1 MFDKII
7 VGLGNPGPKYQFTRH
22 NIGFLI
28 VDHLAKEYRLPFTLG
43 KKSFK
48 SEIALG
54 TIKNHKVLLLKPLTY
69 MNRSGEAVVAVL
81 NFYKNKPEDLLV
93 IHDDL
98 DLPLGKIRIVKK
110 GGAGGHNGIRSIIAS
125 LGTREFPR
133 LRVGIG
139 RPQGG
144 MKVEHYVLSNFTKEE
159 MLLVNKI
166 VEISTDAI
174 LTIIEDGIDKAMNQ
188 FNGRTITA

>member
-144 MKVEHYVLSNFTKEE
+144 MKVAHYVLSNFTKEE